1 MAAEAQRSEPQASRG
16 GKRSRLMIDISPE
29 LRRRI
34 EVAAAQ
40 RDLSMREYVEWL
52 LEEAVP
58 AEAHAPEQGRH
69 PMTRERFEQL
79 LEARE
84 AISGGRVFSDS
95 TELIRQMR
103 EERSEYLAQL

>member
-1 MAAEAQRSEPQASRG
+1 MAAEAHRSEPRASRG

-34 EVAAAQ
+34 KVAAAQ
-40 RDLSMREYVEWL
+40 RDLSMREYVEQL
-52 LEEAVP
+52 LEAAVP
-58 AEAHAPEQGRH
+58 EEARAPEQGRH

-79 LEARE
+79 LKARE
-84 AISGGRVFSDS
+84 AINQGQTFSDS
-95 TELIRQMR
+95 VEIIRQMR